1 MDKKKAIVCFIVA
14 PLVCI
19 LIIGMYGIGFAMTV
33 DKFTYNTNINGYNV
47 SLKSYDEAYDII
59 TNNIKDYSITI
70 KSRGND
76 DFFV

>member
-19 LIIGMYGIGFAMTV
+19 LIIGMYGVGFAMTV

-47 SLKSYDEAYDII
+47 SLKSSSMVTQQNSSLMMKHI
-59 TNNIKDYSITI
+59 TL
-70 KSRGND
+70 
-76 DFFV
+76 